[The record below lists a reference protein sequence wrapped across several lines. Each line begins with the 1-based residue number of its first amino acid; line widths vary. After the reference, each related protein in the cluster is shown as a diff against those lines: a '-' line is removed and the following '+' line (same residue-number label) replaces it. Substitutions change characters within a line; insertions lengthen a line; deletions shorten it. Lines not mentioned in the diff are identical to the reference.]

1 MRDIS
6 VRYKQTIFGILWA
19 VIRPLLFVFIFT
31 VIFSKVAGLPS
42 EGNAPYSIMVLAGM
56 LPWLLFSTGLNEASN
71 SLIGNI
77 DLVNKVYFP
86 KIILPSATI
95 LVSFIDFI
103 ICLFILAGMLL
114 FYQYWPGWQLL
125 FLQFYFLLFWPVLGQ
140 VFGFQ
145 L

>member
-1 MRDIS
+1 MEVIKNYFLLLQWRNIS

-19 VIRPLLFVFIFT
+19 VLRPLLFVFIFT
-31 VIFSKVAGLPS
+31 VIFVQVAGLPS

-86 KIILPSATI
+86 K
-95 LVSFIDFI
+95 
-103 ICLFILAGMLL
+103 
-114 FYQYWPGWQLL
+114 
-125 FLQFYFLLFWPVLGQ
+125 
-140 VFGFQ
+140 
-145 L
+145 